1 MKETTSLIIIYNSVL
16 KKQVTRRV
24 KIAMEI
30 KKRTDVERNM
40 YNGNLKNMKIIN
52 EGDNNFRKWIKII

>member
-1 MKETTSLIIIYNSVL
+1 MKETTSLIIIYNFVL

>member
-1 MKETTSLIIIYNSVL
+1 MKETTSLIIIYNFVL

-40 YNGNLKNMKIIN
+40 YNGNLKNMKINN
-52 EGDNNFRKWIKII
+52 EGDNNFRK